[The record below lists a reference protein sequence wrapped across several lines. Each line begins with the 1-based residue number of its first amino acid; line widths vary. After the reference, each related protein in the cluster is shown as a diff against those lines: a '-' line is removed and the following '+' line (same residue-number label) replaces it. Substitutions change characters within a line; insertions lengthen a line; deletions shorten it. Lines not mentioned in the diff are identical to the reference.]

1 MFLTFLNRNCHLKL
15 EYGRNTAEGRMLLL
29 ARSDRPH
36 DNRKISYHLAHE
48 MNGYAEWLAGD
59 DDISMS
65 VRTKGGNSGLRP

>member
-1 MFLTFLNRNCHLKL
+1 
-15 EYGRNTAEGRMLLL
+15 MLLL

-65 VRTKGGNSGLRP
+65 VRTKGGNSESRP